1 MYIKIATDNSYIS
14 IYGGT
19 ECIFID
25 SKDIKKILKNI
36 KKIKL
41 GLTSGGIDTL
51 DPEII
56 SKMSNKGVAVEL
68 ADYYLKSYSVMYRSM
83 MGKLEK
89 DETIKEFK
97 EEQEELKNLD
107 DLGYVEYEDT
117 ENIIR
122 KIERTK
128 EIEDGRIACIGE
140 DRGCMETTNG
150 SQYCCKVYCPYE

>member
-1 MYIKIATDNSYIS
+1 MYIKIATDNSS
-14 IYGGT
+14 IYIYGYI
-19 ECIFID
+19 ECMFID
-25 SKDIKKILKNI
+25 SKDIEKIIKNS

-56 SKMSNKGVAVEL
+56 SKMSNKGVSVEL
-68 ADYYLKSYSVMYRSM
+68 ADYYLNSYSVMYRSM

-140 DRGCMETTNG
+140 DRGYMETKNG